1 MLSRRAFAGFASC
14 AICGITEFV
23 AAEASAQGGSP
34 PATPGV
40 TRKILSQSDG
50 PAPGYMTLLVEATIE
65 PGVSVAR
72 HTHPGIE
79 STYVMEGG
87 FELPIQGQPTRTIK
101 AGDAFQIPAETPH
114 AGGKPGDARSRLVI
128 TYVVEKGKPLA
139 SPA

>member
-14 AICGITEFV
+14 AICGITDFV
-23 AAEASAQGGSP
+23 AAEASAQGASP

-50 PAPGYMTLLVEATIE
+50 PAPGYVTLLVEATIE

-87 FELPIQGQPTRTIK
+87 FELPIQGQPTRMIK
-101 AGDAFQIPAETPH
+101 AGDAFQIPAESPH
-114 AGGKPGDARSRLVI
+114 AGGKPGDAKSRLII
-128 TYVVEKGKPLA
+128 TYIVEKGKPLA